1 MSFSVVLMGKT
12 QSGRDFQAKS
22 ILEALISVNRVF
34 AQVSPGRQNI
44 GRRKIFSE
52 LILYANERVSIFM
65 KQF

>member
-44 GRRKIFSE
+44 GRRKISE